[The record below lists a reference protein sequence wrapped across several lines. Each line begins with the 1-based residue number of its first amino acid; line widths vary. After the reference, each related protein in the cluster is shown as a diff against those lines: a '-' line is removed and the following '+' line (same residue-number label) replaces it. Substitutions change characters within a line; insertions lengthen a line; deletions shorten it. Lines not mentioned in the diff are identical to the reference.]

1 MVQAADPR
9 TVDYRVREALEF
21 MEAHLAEPLTVT
33 EIARHVGV
41 SADYLESLFHRDTGE
56 APMHTLRVMRLREA
70 ERLLSASQLSQ
81 TEVAEPLAV
90 LRPAGTVKLHAWKR
104 LERAPH
110 WAQLRGR
117 SRFSAP
123 MTINADNRHII
134 AGFCHKKTC
143 GLVIC

>member
-1 MVQAADPR
+1 MISLPGLVQAADPR

-81 TEVAEPLAV
+81 TEVAAQVGFTGLDISHFRRDFRAFSGVTPRRYREDS
-90 LRPAGTVKLHAWKR
+90 R
-104 LERAPH
+104 LEKAGEGAPLGTT
-110 WAQLRGR
+110 QG
-117 SRFSAP
+117 P
-123 MTINADNRHII
+123 
-134 AGFCHKKTC
+134 
-143 GLVIC
+143 